1 MIWASSEVLGRSVD
15 VLFLL
20 QDGACHSG
28 EELGIKLGVSRAAI
42 WKQLRGLKAR
52 GVEIEAVPGRGYR
65 LVKGL
70 DPWRR
75 DLLLDGI
82 GEGLT
87 ANISELILEGR
98 VTSTNDIVQ
107 ARMSGLHQG
116 VVVCLADEQT
126 HGRGRRGRD
135 WYSPVNSSFYGS
147 FGFRFEGG
155 VSSIAGLSL
164 AAGLVVARA
173 LDAFGVHGVRIK
185 WPNDLV
191 IGDAKLGGILV
202 ELHAE
207 ANGPCSVVV
216 GIGVN
221 LSLPEGATKRI
232 GRDVVDVAS
241 LRSGPMERNLL
252 GGLIVGQVV
261 ALLSDYARKGFA
273 AYKDEWQK
281 YDALMGCEVEVLGVE
296 RRTSGIA
303 CGVDSSGILQIETAG
318 GLFAVNSGE
327 VSVRKR

>member
-1 MIWASSEVLGRSVD
+1 MD

-28 EELGIKLGVSRAAI
+28 EDLGIRLGVSRAAI
-42 WKQLRGLKAR
+42 WKQLQGLKGR

-70 DPWRR
+70 DPWCR
-75 DLLLDGI
+75 DLLLDGV
-82 GEGLT
+82 GDDLAT
-87 ANISELILEGR
+87 NISELILEGR

-107 ARMSGLHQG
+107 ARMSDLHQG

-135 WYSPVNSSFYGS
+135 WYSPVNRNFYGS

-155 VSSIAGLSL
+155 VSTIAGLSL
-164 AAGLVVARA
+164 AVGLVVAGA
-173 LDAFGVHGVRIK
+173 LDAYGVHGVKIK

-207 ANGPCSVVV
+207 ADGPCSVVV
-216 GIGVN
+216 GVGVN
-221 LSLPEGATKRI
+221 LNLPEDAENII

-241 LRSGPMERNLL
+241 LRSGPVERNLL
-252 GGLIVGQVV
+252 GALIVGRVV
-261 ALLSDYARKGFA
+261 ALLSEYAGRGFV
-273 AYKDEWQK
+273 AYKDGWQK
-281 YDALMGCEVEVLGVE
+281 YDALIGCEVEVLGVE
-296 RRTSGIA
+296 HRTSGIA
-303 CGVDSSGILQIETAG
+303 RGVDASGALQIETAG